1 MIENSSDLIMIF
13 ENSGKTF
20 GLELDHVERVIEKE
34 ALTPVPMAPPAA
46 KGIVFYRDNVLPV
59 LNLLKLLD
67 IDGKGEGDLLVI
79 VRGVSEDFGVF
90 SDRIYGIIPADLL
103 ELEDIP
109 FEKRENGYIQGTG
122 KYNGI
127 EFSLLDFLKLEI

>member
-1 MIENSSDLIMIF
+1 MIF

>member
-1 MIENSSDLIMIF
+1 MIF

-20 GLELDHVERVIEKE
+20 GLELDHVERVIEKV
-34 ALTPVPMAPPAA
+34 ALTPVPMAPSAA
-46 KGIVFYRDNVLPV
+46 KGIVFYKDGLLPV
-59 LNLLKLLD
+59 LNLLKLLN
-67 IDGKGEGDLLVI
+67 IDGKGEGDLLVV

-109 FEKRENGYIQGTG
+109 FEKRENAYIQGTG
-122 KYNGI
+122 EYNGI
-127 EFSLLDFLKLEI
+127 EFSLLDFNKLEI

>member
-1 MIENSSDLIMIF
+1 LIENSSDLIMIF

>member
-1 MIENSSDLIMIF
+1 LIENSSDLIMIF
-13 ENSGKTF
+13 ENRGKTF
-20 GLELDHVERVIEKE
+20 GLELDHVERVIEKG

-46 KGIVFYRDNVLPV
+46 EGIVFYRDGVLPV
-59 LNLLKLLD
+59 LNLLKLLN
-67 IDGKGEGDLLVI
+67 IEGKGEGDLLVI

-103 ELEDIP
+103 ELKDIP

-122 KYNGI
+122 EYNGI
-127 EFSLLDFLKLEI
+127 EFSLLDFKKLEI